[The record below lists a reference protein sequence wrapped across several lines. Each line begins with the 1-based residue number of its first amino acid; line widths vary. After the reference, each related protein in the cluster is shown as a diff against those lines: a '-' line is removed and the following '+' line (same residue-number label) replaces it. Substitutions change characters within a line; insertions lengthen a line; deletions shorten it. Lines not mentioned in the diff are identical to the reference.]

1 MSGTTKIE
9 DPKKVVLTIGQSC
22 NFRAI
27 EINEEDS
34 S

>member
-1 MSGTTKIE
+1 MSGITKIE
-9 DPKKVVLTIGQSC
+9 DLKKVVLTMGQSC
-22 NFRAI
+22 SFRAI